1 MICRYALFSM
11 MIMALLAPLA
21 ASRPQAPY
29 PPLSPALSNPKVAT
43 LPDGVTPVY
52 RPINGTK
59 FGNQCRICPD
69 DILQGQIDDCYLLS
83 SLATIATVN
92 PGTFQNAIQTM
103 PDGSYLVTL
112 YPDGQKKEI
121 RVDTTFPAMPGPWPV
136 WNLLSDPYLSSDY
149 VKTLARS
156 LVLPKQYDFVY
167 AQPPSGG
174 SMIAKLKGSNGA
186 LWPMIVEKAYA
197 DRLAGGYGGYKG
209 GGQSYRAMKTI
220 TGQPGGGYIIS
231 PPGPAT
237 SPDVVKSVFIQDSPA
252 VADRGGHSIIG
263 GLLRFDLQAIQP
275 NLKICASV
283 LGSNQH
289 PNCTQI
295 CHESHSCRQLFTGG
309 GVPLAQ
315 GQKLHVV
322 VTDVDQPGSEHKIA
336 EFDQD
341 APASCVE
348 GTPDKP
354 GMPCT
359 FQAPATDWVIPG
371 PLVFSFVVR
380 KSANPQLG
388 EGVKG
393 VLTTVAEIDAVF
405 TQLQNDHR
413 AVTAGTAATCA
424 GRTLV
429 CDQAFE
435 SGKLERTQPTSGHDY
450 FLKSYDHASET
461 VLLGNPHGSQ
471 VSIPLAEFL
480 QAFYQI
486 TYNEVE
492 MNPSP
497 CGCN

>member
-1 MICRYALFSM
+1 MI
-11 MIMALLAPLA
+11 I
-21 ASRPQAPY
+21 
-29 PPLSPALSNPKVAT
+29 
-43 LPDGVTPVY
+43 
-52 RPINGTK
+52 
-59 FGNQCRICPD
+59 
-69 DILQGQIDDCYLLS
+69 
-83 SLATIATVN
+83 
-92 PGTFQNAIQTM
+92 
-103 PDGSYLVTL
+103 
-112 YPDGQKKEI
+112 
-121 RVDTTFPAMPGPWPV
+121 
-136 WNLLSDPYLSSDY
+136 
-149 VKTLARS
+149 
-156 LVLPKQYDFVY
+156 
-167 AQPPSGG
+167 
-174 SMIAKLKGSNGA
+174 
-186 LWPMIVEKAYA
+186 EKAYA
-197 DRLAGGYGGYKG
+197 SALAGGYAGYKG
-209 GGQSYRAMKTI
+209 GGQSYRAMKAI
-220 TGQPGGGYIIS
+220 TGQPGGGYTVS

-263 GLLRFDLQAIQP
+263 GLLRLDLQAIQP
-275 NLKICASV
+275 NLKICASA
-283 LGSNQH
+283 LGSNQR
-289 PNCTQI
+289 PNCTEI

-309 GVPLAQ
+309 GVPLAK

-322 VTDVDQPGSEHKIA
+322 VTDVDQPGSEHLIA

-341 APASCVE
+341 DPASCVE
-348 GTPDKP
+348 ATPGNPVTPSNPAKP

-359 FQAPATDWVIPG
+359 FQAPASDWVIAG

-380 KSANPQLG
+380 KSTNPQLG

-435 SGKLERTQPTSGHDY
+435 SGQLERTQPTSGHDY

-471 VSIPLAEFL
+471 VSVPLSEFL

-486 TYNEVE
+486 AYNEVE
-492 MNPSP
+492 TNHSA